1 MSHPAIGVA
10 AMPGAPIGSFVVN
23 LAPALA
29 PVGMAL
35 LVLAVL
41 GAIVLLVGR
50 DAHHPAAPGCR
61 RAEVAGGERPSSSAS
76 RPGAGLIARSSSTGA
91 LWHGPVRPARHPP
104 AMPRGLP
111 KAIGPRAAPSEVLVS
126 STVKDLVAGSD
137 LRFVDRGTHTSTA
150 WPGEWR
156 FSRVE
161 GWTARTQAAEPGSG
175 QTPPRPGTLNRQP
188 DAP

>member
-1 MSHPAIGVA
+1 CQPPGEHVMSHPAIGVA

-23 LAPALA
+23 LAPVLA

-76 RPGAGLIARSSSTGA
+76 RPGAGLIARSSSTAA
-91 LWHGPVRPARHPP
+91 LWHGPVRPARHLP

-111 KAIGPRAAPSEVLVS
+111 KAIGPRVHRHRLLPDQAQRL
-126 STVKDLVAGSD
+126 
-137 LRFVDRGTHTSTA
+137 DRGQGSPHPTRPAAIGRESTTST
-150 WPGEWR
+150 P
-156 FSRVE
+156 
-161 GWTARTQAAEPGSG
+161 ARTR
-175 QTPPRPGTLNRQP
+175 TR
-188 DAP
+188 